1 MGKMTDQ
8 KYKNYINEL
17 SERTMTMTN
26 KVKLVLS
33 SEEYVGLVGE
43 LAERKLL
50 ALDTVMKQIKL
61 EMENELNGV
70 VYHTDNS
77 GGTHFSDWA
86 QDEFNK
92 EVDEIENIL
101 AEAGIFKEVT

>member
-1 MGKMTDQ
+1 M
-8 KYKNYINEL
+8 
-17 SERTMTMTN
+17 SEVR
-26 KVKLVLS
+26 LVLS
-33 SEEYVGLVGE
+33 SEDYVGLVGE

-50 ALDTVMKQIKL
+50 ALDIQYTRTNEAVTVSVD
-61 EMENELNGV
+61 GT

>member
-1 MGKMTDQ
+1 M
-8 KYKNYINEL
+8 
-17 SERTMTMTN
+17 N
-26 KVKLVLS
+26 KGRIVLS
-33 SEEYVGLVGE
+33 FDVYSRLVGE

-50 ALDTVMKQIKL
+50 ALDIQYTRTNEAVTVSVD
-61 EMENELNGV
+61 GT
-70 VYHTDNS
+70 VYHRDNS

-101 AEAGIFKEVT
+101 AEVGIFKEVT

>member
-1 MGKMTDQ
+1 VAFQGFQLVSGQLGEESREVRGM
-8 KYKNYINEL
+8 
-17 SERTMTMTN
+17 SEVR
-26 KVKLVLS
+26 LVLS
-33 SEEYVGLVGE
+33 SEDYVGLVGE

-50 ALDTVMKQIKL
+50 ALDTVSVD
-61 EMENELNGV
+61 GV

>member
-1 MGKMTDQ
+1 MRGLPRFQLVSGQLSKESREVRGM
-8 KYKNYINEL
+8 NEV
-17 SERTMTMTN
+17 R
-26 KVKLVLS
+26 LVLS
-33 SEEYVGLVGE
+33 SEDYVGLVGE

-50 ALDTVMKQIKL
+50 ALDTVSVD
-61 EMENELNGV
+61 GV

-86 QDEFNK
+86 QDQFDN
-92 EVDEIENIL
+92 EVNEIKNIL

>member
-1 MGKMTDQ
+1 M
-8 KYKNYINEL
+8 NEV
-17 SERTMTMTN
+17 R
-26 KVKLVLS
+26 LVLS

-50 ALDTVMKQIKL
+50 ALDTVS
-61 EMENELNGV
+61 NDGV

>member
-1 MGKMTDQ
+1 M
-8 KYKNYINEL
+8 NEV
-17 SERTMTMTN
+17 R
-26 KVKLVLS
+26 LVLS

-50 ALDTVMKQIKL
+50 ALDTVS
-61 EMENELNGV
+61 NDGV

-86 QDEFNK
+86 QDQFDN
-92 EVDEIENIL
+92 EVNEIKNIL